1 MRPASETHLKKPY
14 RPPKLTIYGDLTQM
28 TLFMAL
34 GKGMTDNK
42 AMTKRT

>member
-1 MRPASETHLKKPY
+1 MRRAPETALKKPY

-28 TLFMAL
+28 TLFMAR
-34 GKGMTDNK
+34 GKGMFDNK